1 MWIQTGGTANT
12 RTLAWRAAMHTGVHM
27 TWTLVEPVGGSP
39 VTALPALPFAHAA
52 EDPTIDAGAE
62 LFGTALAHVAYERHG
77 LHVRAAE
84 RRLPRALVDGR
95 DDRDAPAV
103 LRVTSGPFGH
113 SL

>member
-12 RTLAWRAAMHTGVHM
+12 RTLAWRAAMHTGVHV

-62 LFGTALAHVAYERHG
+62 LFGTAPAHVAYDTVTGFTFVPPSGDYHA
-77 LHVRAAE
+77 HSSTAE
-84 RRLPRALVDGR
+84 TIEMRQPL
-95 DDRDAPAV
+95 
-103 LRVTSGPFGH
+103 
-113 SL
+113 